1 MKTKFLEN
9 NKIGIEELVE
19 LYNSV
24 SWIAYTQ
31 NMEVME
37 NILENSYWYMS
48 AYYENKLIGLI
59 RVIGDGYSIMYIQD
73 ILVNPEYQRL
83 GIGTNLIERALKKF
97 KNIRQNV
104 LITDDEERTKKFYLS
119 VGMVQIE
126 ETRGTCFVKYN
137 I

>member
-1 MKTKFLEN
+1 MKIKFLEN

-104 LITDDEERTKKFYLS
+104 LITDDEERTKKFYLP
-119 VGMVQIE
+119 VGMM
-126 ETRGTCFVKYN
+126 
-137 I
+137 

>member
-24 SWIAYTQ
+24 SWIAYRQ

-48 AYYENKLIGLI
+48 AYYENKLIG
-59 RVIGDGYSIMYIQD
+59 DGYSIMYIQD
-73 ILVNPEYQRL
+73 ILVNPKYQRL

-97 KNIRQNV
+97 ENIRQNV